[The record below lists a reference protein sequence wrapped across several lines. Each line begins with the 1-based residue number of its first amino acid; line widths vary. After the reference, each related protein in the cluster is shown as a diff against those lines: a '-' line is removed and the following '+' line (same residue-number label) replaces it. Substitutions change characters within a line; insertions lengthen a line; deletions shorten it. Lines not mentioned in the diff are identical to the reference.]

1 MVGAAISV
9 ATARCELELVREMLT
24 NPELGW
30 PGGKITPAQ
39 PRGLFLARVEYR
51 PEAMELATDDYEKM
65 YKLEKVNYDS
75 SREQDDSDRIVSNG
89 SGSGDTTDRSDNIVI
104 GGTDKLGFPR

>member
-9 ATARCELELVREMLT
+9 ATARCELELVREMLS

-75 SREQDDSDRIVSNG
+75 SREQDDSDHIVSNG
-89 SGSGDTTDRSDNIVI
+89 SGSGDATERSDNI

>member
-1 MVGAAISV
+1 M
-9 ATARCELELVREMLT
+9 
-24 NPELGW
+24 
-30 PGGKITPAQ
+30 KH
-39 PRGLFLARVEYR
+39 EYR

-75 SREQDDSDRIVSNG
+75 SLEQDDSDRIVSNG
-89 SGSGDTTDRSDNIVI
+89 TTERSDNI

>member
-39 PRGLFLARVEYR
+39 PRGLFLARVDYR

-75 SREQDDSDRIVSNG
+75 SREQDDSDQIASI
-89 SGSGDTTDRSDNIVI
+89 GSGDTGDTTERSDNI
-104 GGTDKLGFPR
+104 GGTDKLGFPRY

>member
-1 MVGAAISV
+1 
-9 ATARCELELVREMLT
+9 
-24 NPELGW
+24 
-30 PGGKITPAQ
+30 
-39 PRGLFLARVEYR
+39 
-51 PEAMELATDDYEKM
+51 MELATDDYEKM

-89 SGSGDTTDRSDNIVI
+89 NGSGDTTERSDNI

>member
-1 MVGAAISV
+1 MVGAALSV

-51 PEAMELATDDYEKM
+51 PEAMKLATDDYEKM

-75 SREQDDSDRIVSNG
+75 SREQDDSDLIVSNG
-89 SGSGDTTDRSDNIVI
+89 SGSGDTTDRSDNIAI

>member
-1 MVGAAISV
+1 MVGAALSV

-75 SREQDDSDRIVSNG
+75 SREQDDSDHIVSNG
-89 SGSGDTTDRSDNIVI
+89 SGSGDTTERSDNIS
-104 GGTDKLGFPR
+104 GTDKLGFPR

>member
-9 ATARCELELVREMLT
+9 ATARCELELVREMLI

-30 PGGKITPAQ
+30 PGGKMTPAQ

-75 SREQDDSDRIVSNG
+75 SREQDDSDHIVSNG
-89 SGSGDTTDRSDNIVI
+89 SGSGDTTERSDNI